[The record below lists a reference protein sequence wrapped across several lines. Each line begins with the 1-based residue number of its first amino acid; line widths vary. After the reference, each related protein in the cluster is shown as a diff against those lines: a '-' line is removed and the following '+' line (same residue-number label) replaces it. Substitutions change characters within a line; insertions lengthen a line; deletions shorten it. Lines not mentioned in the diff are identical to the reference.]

1 MNRQSTL
8 TALPGLRQTEGRK
21 GMGKSCSLGRIGRC
35 RTLKHFIQTCYEHLE
50 ECAEKFKERDQM
62 KQRLLF

>member
-1 MNRQSTL
+1 
-8 TALPGLRQTEGRK
+8 
-21 GMGKSCSLGRIGRC
+21 MGKSCSLGHIGRC